1 MKMIRLFLILTL
13 ITGVLYPLS
22 VTLISTFAF
31 NKQATGSLLSYKS
44 KVIGSS
50 LLGQKFTGAGFFHSR
65 PSAGDYAT
73 VASAASQLSPT
84 SKRWKSQFEA
94 NKAKEPNADEDMW
107 TSSGSGLDPH
117 ITPESAYAQ
126 VQRVSSSRQ
135 LSPELL
141 KKLVDKHTEAPLAGI
156 WGRAR
161 VNVLEL
167 NLDIIKVI
175 HGNAG
180 TDTQ

>member
-13 ITGVLYPLS
+13 ITGILYPLS
-22 VTLISTFAF
+22 VTLISKLAF
-31 NKQATGSLLSYKS
+31 EKKASGSLISFEN

-50 LLGQKFTGAGFFHSR
+50 LIGQKFTGPGFFHSR
-65 PSAGDYAT
+65 PSAADYAT
-73 VASAASQLSPT
+73 VASGASQLSPT
-84 SKRWKSQFEA
+84 SQRWKSQYEA
-94 NKAKEPNADEDMW
+94 NRAKEPNAGEDMW
-107 TSSGSGLDPH
+107 TTSGSGLDPH

-141 KKLVDKHTEAPLAGI
+141 NKLVDKHTEPTLAGI
-156 WGRAR
+156 WGRPR

-167 NLDIIKVI
+167 NMDIIKAF
-175 HGNAG
+175 HGDAG